1 MKQKMKYNPNIEF
14 RINRYELIPKETPT
28 NLVVSIC
35 VKDISTGKLAFF
47 EQILELSKI
56 ANKTTAQICQE
67 AYFLLKP
74 QIDAFVLS
82 LEADKGNIIGYKF
95 IPDSNV

>member
-1 MKQKMKYNPNIEF
+1 MKMKYDSHIEF
-14 RINRYELIPKETPT
+14 RINRYELIPKDAPK
-28 NLVVSIC
+28 NLIVSIC
-35 VKDISTGKLAFF
+35 VKDLSTGKLAFF
-47 EQILELSKI
+47 ETILELNKI
-56 ANKTTAQICQE
+56 VNKTTSQICQE